1 MTHRYSISYRS
12 KLILTTLGR
21 LKTEELTTDINKD
34 GKEKVS
40 PKKEERRLYRQ
51 GKNKQQI
58 ENSNNKQKLFL

>member
-40 PKKEERRLYRQ
+40 PKKEARRL
-51 GKNKQQI
+51 
-58 ENSNNKQKLFL
+58 